1 MFAADRPRR
10 SVLYMPASNPR
21 VLEKAKSLAADV
33 LIFDLEDAVAP
44 DAKDAARDAAVAAV
58 NSGAYGK
65 REVLIRANGL
75 DTPWGA
81 EDLKAISGSKASGVV
96 IPKVS
101 TVEDACQIDS
111 VLDAAGAPA
120 DFPVWAMIETPR
132 GVLNADAIAQASK
145 RLVAYCVGTADLSTD
160 LHCAHPADR
169 APMLVS
175 LQMIILAARAN
186 DLLVFDGVHVELNDD
201 AGFDAACRQGLD
213 LGFDGKTLIHPK
225 QIGGANIV
233 YAPSREDV
241 EYAGRLIAAHED
253 AQTKGAGVTTLDG
266 RLIEVLHVAAAKRL
280 LAKADMIAALETES
294 PKTESVA

>member
-21 VLEKAKSLAADV
+21 VLEKAKGLAADV

-44 DAKDAARDAAVAAV
+44 DAKVKAREAALAAV
-58 NSGAYGK
+58 NSSAYGQ

-81 EDLKAISGSKASGVV
+81 DDLKAISGSKANGVV

-101 TVEDACQIDS
+101 TVEDVKQIDS
-111 VLDAAGAPA
+111 VLDTAGADA
-120 DFPVWAMIETPR
+120 KFPVWAMIETPR
-132 GVLNADAIAQASK
+132 GVLHADAIAQASE

-160 LHCAHPADR
+160 LQCAHPADR

-186 DLLVFDGVHVELNDD
+186 GLLVFDGVHVDLKDD
-201 AGFDAACRQGLD
+201 AGFEKACRQGLD

-225 QIGGANIV
+225 QIDGANKV
-233 YAPSREDV
+233 YAPSLEDV
-241 EYAGRLIAAHED
+241 DYARRLIDAHEN
-253 AQTKGAGVTTLDG
+253 AQAEGAGVTTLDG
-266 RLIEVLHVAAAKRL
+266 KLIEVLHVAAAKRL
-280 LAKADMIAALETES
+280 LAKAEMIAARDSDT
-294 PKTESVA
+294 AA

>member
-21 VLEKAKSLAADV
+21 VLEKAKGLAADV

-44 DAKDAARDAAVAAV
+44 DAKAAARDAAVAAV
-58 NSGAYGK
+58 NSGAYGD
-65 REVLIRANGL
+65 REVLIRANAL

-81 EDLKAISGSKASGVV
+81 DDLKAIAGSKADGVV

-101 TVEDACQIDS
+101 TVEDVKQIDS
-111 VLDAAGAPA
+111 VLDAANGA
-120 DFPVWAMIETPR
+120 DFPVWAMVETPR
-132 GVLNADAIAQASK
+132 GVLNADAIAQAST
-145 RLVAYCVGTADLSTD
+145 RLVAFCVGTADLSTD

-175 LQMIILAARAN
+175 LQLIILAARAN
-186 DLLVFDGVHVELNDD
+186 GLLVFDGVHVDLKDD
-201 AGFDAACRQGLD
+201 AGFEAACRQGLD

-225 QIGGANIV
+225 QIEGANRV
-233 YAPSREDV
+233 FAPSEDDV
-241 EYAGRLIAAHED
+241 DYARRLIATHEE
-253 AQTKGAGVTTLDG
+253 AQAKGAGVTTLDG

-280 LAKADMIAALETES
+280 LAKADMIAVRDSDTA
-294 PKTESVA
+294 A